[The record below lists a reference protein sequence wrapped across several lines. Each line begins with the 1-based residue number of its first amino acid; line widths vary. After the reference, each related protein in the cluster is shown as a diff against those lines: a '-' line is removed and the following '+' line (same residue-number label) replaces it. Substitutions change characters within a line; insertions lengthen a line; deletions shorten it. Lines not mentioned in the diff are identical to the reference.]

1 MPRRL
6 LAPALVALA
15 VLLASGCA
23 DSVSP
28 AVRVGADK
36 IGNDEFLAEVAE
48 WAGNPA
54 AVDPSMLGEP
64 TPGTFPLEL
73 ARQLLQQRI
82 DFTLHNQEFAKL
94 GLELDEAMR
103 EQALTVLFGD
113 PSAAD
118 AAFSEFSAAFAAAF
132 TDDVARQI
140 AVSEALGE
148 DLYGTWRTEA
158 YAETDIEVSP
168 RYGSWDPESG
178 QIVAPTGPV
187 TTVAPFTSAP

>member
-1 MPRRL
+1 VLRRL

-15 VLLASGCA
+15 VLLANGCA

-36 IGNDEFLAEVAE
+36 IGNDAFLAEVAE
-48 WAGNPA
+48 WVGNPA

-94 GLELDEAMR
+94 GLKLDDAMR

-118 AAFSEFSAAFAAAF
+118 QAFSEFSPEFAAAF

-148 DLYGTWRTEA
+148 DSYSIWRTAA

-168 RYGSWDPESG
+168 RYGSWDAEAG

>member
-1 MPRRL
+1 MLRRL

-15 VLLASGCA
+15 VLLVSGCA
-23 DSVSP
+23 DRVSP

-36 IGNDEFLAEVAE
+36 IGNDEFLAEVGE

-54 AVDPSMLGEP
+54 AVDPTMLGEP
-64 TPGTFPLEL
+64 APGTFPLEL

-82 DFTLHNQEFAKL
+82 DFTLHNQKFAKL
-94 GLELDEAMR
+94 GLELDDAMR

-113 PSAAD
+113 PSGAD
-118 AAFSEFSAAFAAAF
+118 EAFSEFSATFAAAF

-148 DLYGTWRTEA
+148 DDYNAWRTQA
-158 YAETDIEVSP
+158 FAETDIEVSP
-168 RYGSWDPESG
+168 RYGSWDAESG

>member
-1 MPRRL
+1 MLRRL
-6 LAPALVALA
+6 LAPALFALA

-28 AVRVGADK
+28 AVRVGVDK

-48 WAGNPA
+48 WVGNPA

-94 GLELDEAMR
+94 GLKLDEAMR

-113 PSAAD
+113 PSAAAD
-118 AAFSEFSAAFAAAF
+118 AFSEFSAEFASAF

-148 DLYGTWRTEA
+148 DDYNTWRTAA

-178 QIVAPTGPV
+178 QIVAPIGPV